1 MEVYLDNSAT
11 TKPSPEVVA
20 AVNRSLTEVYA
31 NPSSLH
37 HLGLEAERLVKTARE
52 QVASA
57 IAAAPEEIFF
67 TSGGTEANNLAIF
80 GAVDRLHYRGNH
92 LVTTAI
98 EHPAVLNV
106 FKELERKDYRVTY
119 LKVNRS
125 GLIDLEQLAEALVEP
140 PVLVSVMAVNNEL
153 GTIEP
158 LAAVSRMLAGIN
170 PRPLLHVDAVQAL
183 GKIPLNVRQLKVDLL
198 SMSGHK
204 IHGLKGTGALFVKKG
219 TYLRPLFYG
228 GGQESGLR
236 SGTENVPGIVGM
248 GVAAA
253 RAASALDSNSQKMRE
268 LRDQLAKG
276 ITDRIP
282 AVRINSPMDETG
294 APQILNV
301 SFEGIRAEVL
311 LHALEEDGI
320 YVSTV
325 SACSSRK
332 KAHSHVLQAAGLT
345 PAEMEGALRFSF
357 SVDNT
362 ASEIEYVIGRLAE
375 RVTELR
381 RIMKGW

>member
-106 FKELERKDYRVTY
+106 FKELERRDYRVTY

-125 GLIDLEQLAEALVEP
+125 GLIDLNQLAEALVEP

-158 LAAVSRMLAGIN
+158 LAAVNRMLAGIN

-198 SMSGHK
+198 SMSAHK

-219 TYLRPLFYG
+219 TNLRPLFYG

-248 GVAAA
+248 GLAAA
-253 RAASALDSNSQKMRE
+253 RQLRHWIQTAKKCENSA
-268 LRDQLAKG
+268 
-276 ITDRIP
+276 
-282 AVRINSPMDETG
+282 INWP
-294 APQILNV
+294 
-301 SFEGIRAEVL
+301 RA
-311 LHALEEDGI
+311 
-320 YVSTV
+320 
-325 SACSSRK
+325 
-332 KAHSHVLQAAGLT
+332 
-345 PAEMEGALRFSF
+345 
-357 SVDNT
+357 
-362 ASEIEYVIGRLAE
+362 
-375 RVTELR
+375 
-381 RIMKGW
+381 